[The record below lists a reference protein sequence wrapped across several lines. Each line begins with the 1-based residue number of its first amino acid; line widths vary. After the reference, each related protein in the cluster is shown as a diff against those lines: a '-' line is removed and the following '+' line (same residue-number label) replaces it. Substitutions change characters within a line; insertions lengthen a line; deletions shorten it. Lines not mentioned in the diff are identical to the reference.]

1 MCRVGLCRGEN
12 CQTEPKPSGAK
23 RSGGEGV
30 GGGRRGLVRRACR
43 GLFVNGACSSM
54 GAMAGGRGSVPS
66 RAMLGAGGVFQGA
79 PIGGADKTGAHPKQ
93 GEHPKPKRWG
103 FRAEAVGGA
112 PSLTVRG
119 GDLAARPL
127 FVRDLSVLIPLFVG
141 GFFPTLS
148 VFVLCPYS
156 ARHFARCALRCAP
169 SIVSARKCH
178 ITLACARR
186 FARCA
191 LRCAPSSANAR
202 KYHITLAD
210 VRRCAWGSLR

>member
-1 MCRVGLCRGEN
+1 MGLLCAVHHDPKPSTSRPQAVHVLKPKPKRSEAERRGGGEMCRVGLCRGEN

-43 GLFVNGACSSM
+43 GLFVHGACSSM

-66 RAMLGAGGVFQGA
+66 RAMLGAGGAFQGA

-112 PSLTVRG
+112 SSLVVRG
-119 GDLAARPL
+119 GAISRHPPDN
-127 FVRDLSVLIPLFVG
+127 G
-141 GFFPTLS
+141 GGGGTK
-148 VFVLCPYS
+148 
-156 ARHFARCALRCAP
+156 
-169 SIVSARKCH
+169 ARKTPAKEISKIPEKKGEKNCVYQKK
-178 ITLACARR
+178 LVPLQC
-186 FARCA
+186 
-191 LRCAPSSANAR
+191 N
-202 KYHITLAD
+202 
-210 VRRCAWGSLR
+210 